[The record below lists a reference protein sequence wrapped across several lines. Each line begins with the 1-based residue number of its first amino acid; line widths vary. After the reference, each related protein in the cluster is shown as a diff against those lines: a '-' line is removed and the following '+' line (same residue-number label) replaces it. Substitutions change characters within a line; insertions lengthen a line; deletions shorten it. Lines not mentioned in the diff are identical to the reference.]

1 LTIQKTTTALA
12 LSLALAIPL
21 AAQKPRK
28 QVEKKDPVANIDG
41 WFAKYDDNRDGH
53 LTVQEFALGRTLFA
67 AVDLDKNGVLTREEA
82 IDAMTKKQ
90 AEPTVNLRKLDTDG
104 DGFVTRREWDGDQA
118 GFDRLDAD
126 NDGVLSKKDRDLIRN
141 RERADQ
147 RMAAYDKNKD
157 GIISQDEWPGSEET
171 FRQQDGDRNGKITV
185 DELVEQ
191 P

>member
-12 LSLALAIPL
+12 LALALAMPL
-21 AAQKPRK
+21 AAQKPKK
-28 QVEKKDPVANIDG
+28 QVEKKDPVANVEG
-41 WFAKYDDNRDGH
+41 WFAKYDDNRDGQ
-53 LTVQEFALGRTLFA
+53 LTVQEFALGRTLFD
-67 AVDLDKNGVLTREEA
+67 AVDLDKNGALTREEA
-82 IDAMTKKQ
+82 IEAMTRKQ
-90 AEPTVNLRKLDTDG
+90 TEPTVNLRKLDTDG

-157 GIISQDEWPGSEET
+157 GIVSADEWPGSEET
-171 FRQQDGDRNGKITV
+171 FRQQDLDRNGKITL
-185 DELVEQ
+185 DELAEQ